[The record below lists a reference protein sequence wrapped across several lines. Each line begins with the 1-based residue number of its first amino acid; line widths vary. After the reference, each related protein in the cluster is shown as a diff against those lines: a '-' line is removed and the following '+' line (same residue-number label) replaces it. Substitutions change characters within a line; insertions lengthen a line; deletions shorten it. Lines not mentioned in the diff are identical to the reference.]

1 MQVICCGL
9 TLTQMPPAHLKLYF
23 CTQAA
28 DVENLLLLMEPAYL
42 IIAEQQAEAVLSQ
55 VKNNGTEVI
64 VVGEQ
69 VRYWTAHGAS
79 MVWDVK
85 EWESTLQGLGKR
97 SIQHE
102 DQYSGHGKEHTTS
115 NEDSSSPE
123 TMIIAVGST
132 NSGVGSTHTALLIG
146 QYLAKYGKGNV
157 AIWEAGANPCF
168 EFLEYVQQGSYNGA
182 SYFDYGNVT
191 LFKSGKNWNW
201 MDIAMDRYA
210 YVVLDLGDMQDQ
222 PEQVRL
228 FLKSHLPVLVSS
240 GSTWRMKDLIQFCRE
255 HTEARQERWRITLP
269 LASKESR
276 DEVAEILSGRPIFAL
291 PCHSEPLQASSETEQ
306 VLEGILSPILP
317 KKTKKWLSHFF

>member
-9 TLTQMPPAHLKLYF
+9 TLTDMPPAHLKLYF

-28 DVENLLLLMEPAYL
+28 DVENMLLLMEPAYL
-42 IIAEQQAEAVLSQ
+42 IVSEQQAETVL
-55 VKNNGTEVI
+55 NGTRDKAVDVI

-69 VRYWTAHGAS
+69 VRYWTAHGAA
-79 MVWDVK
+79 MVWDTSN
-85 EWESTLQGLGKR
+85 WEVTLQGLGK
-97 SIQHE
+97 SNSQHNE
-102 DQYSGHGKEHTTS
+102 QHTDSKIELTSSDENSGT
-115 NEDSSSPE
+115 NE
-123 TMIIAVGST
+123 TIMIAVGST

-157 AIWEAGANPCF
+157 AIWEAGENPCF
-168 EFLEYVQQGSYNGA
+168 EFLEYVQQGNYSGT

-191 LFKSGKNWNW
+191 LFKGGNNWQW

-210 YVVLDLGDMQDQ
+210 YVILDLGCMQD
-222 PEQVRL
+222 ESEKVGL

-240 GSTWRMKDLIQFCRE
+240 GSAWRMKDLIQFCRE

-276 DEVAEILSGRPIFAL
+276 NEVAEILAGRPIFAL
-291 PCHSEPLQASSETEQ
+291 PCHSEPLQAQSETEQ